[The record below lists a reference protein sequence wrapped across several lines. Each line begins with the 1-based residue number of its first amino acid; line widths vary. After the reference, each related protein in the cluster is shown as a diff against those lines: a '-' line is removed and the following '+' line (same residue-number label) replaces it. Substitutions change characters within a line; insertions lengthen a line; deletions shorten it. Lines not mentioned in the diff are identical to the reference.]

1 MKLNVETNRDMS
13 SDSLLVM
20 AIGDL
25 CAGRP
30 TMVKIQ
36 LVCDEFG
43 VCEQPATA
51 LTCAGGGDTFLT
63 VDTCV
68 ISVSDG
74 IKLIK
79 S

>member
-25 CAGRP
+25 CAGRR
-30 TMVKIQ
+30 TVVKIE